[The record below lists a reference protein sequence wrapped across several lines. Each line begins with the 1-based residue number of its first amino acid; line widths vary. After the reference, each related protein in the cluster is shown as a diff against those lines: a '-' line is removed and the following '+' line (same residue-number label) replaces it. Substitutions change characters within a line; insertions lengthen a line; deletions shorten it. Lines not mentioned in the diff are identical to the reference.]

1 MPQEPSTT
9 SLLLLWYLACCVPF
23 FIKKLF
29 QSRKATQR
37 RYEGQTSYA
46 QSQVHDKNTVF
57 GSGLTPVPSP
67 LNPPFNRIWP
77 DFHLRGGRRDTEY
90 SPVRVFPDPNG
101 SGLTRTA
108 GTAVQARP
116 DLDLFEGL
124 TAPV

>member
-46 QSQVHDKNTVF
+46 QSQVHDKNRLYLAQVLPQLRVPSTPHSI
-57 GSGLTPVPSP
+57 GSGLTFTCVVGGETLNTVQSEYFRIRMDPVLLELLGQLYKP
-67 LNPPFNRIWP
+67 
-77 DFHLRGGRRDTEY
+77 
-90 SPVRVFPDPNG
+90 
-101 SGLTRTA
+101 GLTWTCLRA
-108 GTAVQARP
+108 
-116 DLDLFEGL
+116 
-124 TAPV
+124 